1 MPGPIVHSNYKFNE
15 SDYKCVTREEFENS
29 KPESEGSHQ
38 KIMVARRLKLLL
50 LTIPDGSTRGV
61 PRTRIVFNRFLES
74 GALARPNNRD
84 EFCDLMK
91 SVLTHDTKIDE
102 SEEKADRVHNSALQE
117 KSSISRMSN
126 SA

>member
-1 MPGPIVHSNYKFNE
+1 
-15 SDYKCVTREEFENS
+15 
-29 KPESEGSHQ
+29 
-38 KIMVARRLKLLL
+38 MVAKRLKLLL
-50 LTIPDGSTRGV
+50 LTIPEGSARGI
-61 PRTRIVFNRFLES
+61 PRKRIVFNWFLES

-102 SEEKADRVHNSALQE
+102 SKEKADRVHRVHNSALH
-117 KSSISRMSN
+117 KKASICRMSN